1 MQLGEE
7 HDQQSDQTH
16 EGASSIKYKRKV
28 PDFCT
33 RQYESQQ
40 PEVQEHNQLQP
51 QPRIERDISRLR
63 EEEAIKQA
71 RQTFVME
78 VCKSVGKSMGG
89 SSWGV
94 TLGAGF
100 GAYLSGISDGQ
111 YHIRPNIESRRRIIK
126 TLGKQGGKRII
137 GEYVGNTLIAALG
150 AHRKG
155 QLGEVLSILSKAVM
169 TAGGVYA
176 ATRYGDEISDT
187 IGACWRI
194 LHQQLNPAPE
204 HIKRDTSRL
213 RKEAAIK
220 QACQT
225 FVMEVCKSVGKSMG
239 GPSWGGTLGAG
250 LGAYFNGIS
259 VRDTIPVDSTNVST
273 SIKHIHLIMWLYHI
287 LRPSVESRRRI
298 IKTLSNQGVKNISRE
313 YVGNAVIAA
322 LGTRGKGRLG
332 KVISILSKSTIAAGG
347 AYATTCYSDE
357 IGNTIEAYWRI
368 VQNWQK
374 KG

>member
-1 MQLGEE
+1 MDRRCCKTSNIEEESQNSPPSNQGANLRRLRSEHGLQTLRLEKMQLGEE

-33 RQYESQQ
+33 RQYKSQQ

-71 RQTFVME
+71 R
-78 VCKSVGKSMGG
+78 
-89 SSWGV
+89 
-94 TLGAGF
+94 
-100 GAYLSGISDGQ
+100 
-111 YHIRPNIESRRRIIK
+111 
-126 TLGKQGGKRII
+126 
-137 GEYVGNTLIAALG
+137 
-150 AHRKG
+150 
-155 QLGEVLSILSKAVM
+155 
-169 TAGGVYA
+169 
-176 ATRYGDEISDT
+176 
-187 IGACWRI
+187 
-194 LHQQLNPAPE
+194 
-204 HIKRDTSRL
+204 
-213 RKEAAIK
+213 
-220 QACQT
+220 QT

-298 IKTLSNQGVKNISRE
+298 IKTLSNQRVKNISRE
-313 YVGNAVIAA
+313 YVENAVIAA

-332 KVISILSKSTIAAGG
+332 EVISILSKSTIAAGR

-357 IGNTIEAYWRI
+357 IGNTIEAYWKI